1 MDKRYRNVAALG
13 LLTIVATITLVWGA
27 YYLMGTPFWRNGLE
41 LAVHLENGAGLKRG
55 DPVRVQGVQVGT
67 VRSVD
72 LTRDWGV
79 EAIVRLR
86 DDLVLPADTRA
97 TVSGD
102 VFGAH
107 VVQLVPGGSP
117 APLQPGDTVRGLT
130 EPQLTDLAGDL
141 GEQARQVLTRADSL
155 LSPEAV
161 RDLHE
166 TAGALPET
174 ARELRLA
181 FEQLRYASAALRQ
194 TTQDIAQARPADQLN
209 STMAEFENSA
219 AALTAAAQRME
230 QSIGTLGSVL
240 AKIDA
245 GDGTLG
251 LLVNDSSLYLRMHET
266 LREVGALATDI
277 RERPQRYINLR
288 IF

>member
-1 MDKRYRNVAALG
+1 MDRRFRNMAALG
-13 LLTIVATITLVWGA
+13 LLTIISVVTLFWGA
-27 YYLMGTPFWRNGLE
+27 YYLMGTPFWQSGME
-41 LAVHLENGAGLKRG
+41 LAVELENGAGLKRG

-72 LTRDWGV
+72 LTQDYTV
-79 EAIVRLR
+79 LATVRLTG
-86 DDLVLPADTRA
+86 DYVLPTDTRA

-107 VVQLVPGGSP
+107 VVQLVPGQSRM
-117 APLQPGDTVRGLT
+117 PLQPGDTVRGLT
-130 EPQLTDLAGDL
+130 EPQLTDIAVDIGS
-141 GEQARQVLTRADSL
+141 QASTILSRADSL

-166 TAGALPET
+166 TAAVLPAT
-174 ARELRLA
+174 ARELRAA
-181 FEQLRYASAALRQ
+181 FEQLRFASAALRQ

-209 STMAEFENSA
+209 RTMAEFENSA
-219 AALTAAAQRME
+219 AALADAARGME
-230 QSIGTLGSVL
+230 ASLGTLNSVL

-245 GDGTLG
+245 GSGTLG
-251 LLVNDSSLYLRMHET
+251 LLVNDTSLYFRMHET
-266 LREVGALATDI
+266 LREMGALATDI

-288 IF
+288 VF